1 MVSANLRVNT
11 EWKWPCN
18 LLGGHLMKQNVF
30 IYFPGCISSCNMFP
44 SEAQG
49 CRFMFEVV
57 FNHPFA
63 IEITFVLRIWAS
75 QGYRTRST
83 LEYLPIAHET
93 LSFKLCDIEEWV
105 LKNLNTQKYWRT
117 VKNSR
122 PHHPSPGLRRF
133 VQTCCGCLEQ
143 PPPPPSSPVLNTF
156 TNHIPPDIP
165 PPAILPHP
173 RPISPHF
180 QASS

>member
-1 MVSANLRVNT
+1 MYSYIFQVVLVHA
-11 EWKWPCN
+11 
-18 LLGGHLMKQNVF
+18 
-30 IYFPGCISSCNMFP
+30 MFP

-63 IEITFVLRIWAS
+63 TEVTFALRIWAS

-83 LEYLPIAHET
+83 LEYPPIAHET

-105 LKNLNTQKYWRT
+105 LKNWNTQKYWRT

-143 PPPPPSSPVLNTF
+143 TPPPLPSSPVLNTF
-156 TNHIPPDIP
+156 TNHIPPDMP
-165 PPAILPHP
+165 PPAISPHP